1 MNLYFPVTTLALL
14 FFYHKCSCELMGL
27 YRWRDK
33 PQMEASIHVALL
45 ISFSSSQH
53 HEKIRNEGGPSPL
66 ALEKQNRQSIHIHGN
81 LRSKQKQ
88 KQKQKQNKAV
98 MGEEALKIHIP
109 EQWSAAADV
118 ITASVA
124 ASTTFICGPKNSGKS
139 TFSRHLLHLLLTR
152 HKRVA
157 YLDSDVGQPE
167 FTPPG
172 CLSLTILDKQT
183 VDMKLQVQPERC
195 FFFGD
200 ISSKRDPEIY
210 LTHIFALYDHYCNQ
224 FHQSPS
230 NNVVPLIV
238 NTAGWVKGTGYE
250 VLVDMLNHMSPS
262 HVVNISIS
270 AKSKNLPS
278 GAFWSQDGDA
288 GAITLIEIKSALHDS
303 LNRSVLVHKD
313 SRHKRDDSIMSY
325 FRQCFSNDMKMSSSK
340 EIAQALAAHPPYE
353 VSVSAVNIKHLH
365 CEVPKAEIFYSLN
378 ASIVGLA
385 VDSEGSGGLPRC
397 VGLGIVRGV
406 DTMRRILYIIT
417 PVPQNVLE
425 DVDVLL
431 QGFIQIPTCLLQ
443 VHGCVSPYMA
453 SNVLPGV

>member
-1 MNLYFPVTTLALL
+1 MESLRLHTLKKNPKRDPVVQFRLPADRRLCVL
-14 FFYHKCSCELMGL
+14 FFHKTLTLKDTNMAIASSLMEVEECEAMDI
-27 YRWRDK
+27 Y
-33 PQMEASIHVALL
+33 
-45 ISFSSSQH
+45 
-53 HEKIRNEGGPSPL
+53 
-66 ALEKQNRQSIHIHGN
+66 
-81 LRSKQKQ
+81 
-88 KQKQKQNKAV
+88 
-98 MGEEALKIHIP
+98 IP
-109 EQWSAAADV
+109 EEWSEAADV
-118 ITASVA
+118 IACSGGQTQTLTA
-124 ASTTFICGPKNSGKS
+124 FICGPKNSGKS
-139 TFSRHLLHLLLTR
+139 TFARHLLQVLLHR

-172 CLSLTILDKQT
+172 CLSLTVLDRET
-183 VDMKLQVQPERC
+183 IDMRIQPERC

-210 LTHIFALYDHYCNQ
+210 LTYIYALYDHYIKQYCQ
-224 FHQSPS
+224 LPSASPS
-230 NNVVPLIV
+230 NSGVPLII
-238 NTAGWVKGTGYE
+238 NTSGWVKGIGYD
-250 VLVDMLNHMSPS
+250 VLVDMLKHIDPS
-262 HVVNISIS
+262 HVVNICIS

-288 GAITLIEIKSALHDS
+288 GAITLIEINSARQDS

-313 SRHKRDDSIMSY
+313 SPHLRDLSIVTY
-325 FRQCFSNDMKMSSSK
+325 FRQCFPSDMNMRSVK

-353 VSVSAVNIKHLH
+353 VSMSAVNIKHLH

-385 VDSEGSGGLPRC
+385 VDPEGSEHLPRC
-397 VGLGIVRGV
+397 VGLGIVRGI
-406 DTMRRILYIIT
+406 DTLRRVLYIIT

-453 SNVLPGV
+453 SNVLPGI